1 MATTGTRIRDW
12 ATVDFYALLGVAP
25 NADADEITRA
35 FRVLAK
41 QSHPDA
47 VSDEAAAERFRDV
60 AAAYAVLGD
69 RRTRLE
75 YDRVRAE
82 SSVPAPRTAPAVPS
96 RTAKPVAKPWS
107 RRRAWSA
114 LIAGVLVT
122 ILGIGAG
129 VLTWSLHEHDAW
141 LRARFIPVTA
151 TRINVNGASFVSF
164 VTRHGQRIEVAE
176 PHQHGD
182 PAALGP
188 TVDIRYDPA
197 DPEHVITG
205 ASTAARD
212 ITFSIVALKLLI
224 GGPVFMAFGYRRL
237 RAAAHRRARPSTV
250 TTSR

>member
-1 MATTGTRIRDW
+1 MATTGTRVRDW
-12 ATVDFYALLGVAP
+12 ATVDYYAMLGVTP

-47 VSDEAAAERFRDV
+47 VSDEAAAERFHDV

-82 SSVPAPRTAPAVPS
+82 TRGPVAEALPAAPV
-96 RTAKPVAKPWS
+96 RHAKPVAKPWS

-114 LIAGVLVT
+114 LIAGALVAM
-122 ILGIGAG
+122 LGIGAV
-129 VLTWSLHEHDAW
+129 VLTWSLHQHDAR

-151 TRINVNGASFVSF
+151 TRIDANGSSIVSF
-164 VTRHGQRIEVAE
+164 VTRDGRRIRVAE

-197 DPEHVITG
+197 HPEHVITG

-237 RAAAHRRARPSTV
+237 RRA
-250 TTSR
+250 TSAR

>member
-1 MATTGTRIRDW
+1 MATTGIRVRDW
-12 ATVDFYALLGVAP
+12 ATVDYYALLGVP
-25 NADADEITRA
+25 PTADADEVTRA
-35 FRVLAK
+35 FRALAK

-47 VSDEAAAERFRDV
+47 VSDEAAAARFRDV

-69 RRTRLE
+69 RRMRLD

-82 SSVPAPRTAPAVPS
+82 ACGPVARHAIATPVRA
-96 RTAKPVAKPWS
+96 AKAVAKPWS

-114 LIAGVLVT
+114 LIAGALVT
-122 ILGIGAG
+122 LLGIGAA
-129 VLTWSLHEHDAW
+129 VLTWSVHEHDAG

-151 TRINVNGASFVSF
+151 TRSDANGTSMVNF
-164 VTRHGQRIEVAE
+164 VTRRGERIRVEE

-197 DPEHVITG
+197 DPKHVITG

-224 GGPVFMAFGYRRL
+224 GGPVFMVFGYRRL
-237 RAAAHRRARPSTV
+237 RRAVQRQDRSSSAPA
-250 TTSR
+250 

>member
-1 MATTGTRIRDW
+1 MATTGTRVRDW
-12 ATVDFYALLGVAP
+12 ATVDYYAILGVDP
-25 NADADEITRA
+25 SADADEVTRA

-47 VSDEAAAERFRDV
+47 APDEAAAERFRDV

-69 RRTRLE
+69 RRTRVE

-82 SSVPAPRTAPAVPS
+82 IRVPVARAPQATPARVART
-96 RTAKPVAKPWS
+96 VAKPWS

-114 LIAGVLVT
+114 LIAGALVT
-122 ILGIGAG
+122 LLGIGAV
-129 VLTWSLHEHDAW
+129 VLTWSLHQHDAR
-141 LRARFIPVTA
+141 LRARFVPVTA
-151 TRINVNGASFVSF
+151 IRIDANGSSFVRF
-164 VTRHGQRIEVAE
+164 KTRRGEWIRVAE

-188 TVDIRYDPA
+188 TVEIRYDPA

-212 ITFSIVALKLLI
+212 ITFSIVALKLLV
-224 GGPVFMAFGYRRL
+224 GGPVFMVFGYRRL
-237 RAAAHRRARPSTV
+237 RRATAAR
-250 TTSR
+250 